1 MDLSIRYLAA
11 KRLPDKAIDVID
23 QACARASLGS
33 AWATRSSGHPRA
45 SSPKVREIGVEE
57 VAAVVADR
65 SGVPL
70 ERLTGE
76 EGQRLLRMEET
87 LARRVIGQDHAVSG
101 VAETIRAAKAGLK
114 DPRRPVGVFLFL
126 GPTGVGKTELAK
138 ALAEFLFDD
147 EHRLI
152 RIDMSEYAERHAL
165 SKLIGSPPGY
175 VGHEASGQL
184 TEAIREHPYSVVL
197 FDEIE
202 KAHPEVLNLF
212 LQMFD
217 EGHLTDSQG
226 RRASFA
232 EAVIILTSNL
242 GAQPL
247 SAGQGPAIGFDMA
260 DDEAAGTVASQGAR
274 QVDERR
280 VMQAVARSLSPELV
294 NRIRQVV
301 VFHPLN
307 EAVVRRI
314 IDKIVDGLRDRL
326 RERAV
331 GVLLGESA
339 YEVLMKVG
347 FSRELGAREM
357 ERTVERLLAQPLA
370 RALLEGRV
378 PEGSSIYV
386 KGANERLV
394 LEFDDCKL

>member
-1 MDLSIRYLAA
+1 MRLSRQRLG
-11 KRLPDKAIDVID
+11 KRFVRALP
-23 QACARASLGS
+23 LGC
-33 AWATRSSGHPRA
+33 TGRSRDRHSKR
-45 SSPKVREIGVEE
+45 

-76 EGQRLLRMEET
+76 QGERLLQMEEI
-87 LARRVIGQDHAVSG
+87 LGRRVIGQERAVSM
-101 VAETIRAAKAGLK
+101 VAEVIRAAKAGLK
-114 DPRRPVGVFLFL
+114 DPRRPIGVFLFL
-126 GPTGVGKTELAK
+126 GPTGTGKTELAK
-138 ALAEFLFDD
+138 ALAEFLFDN
-147 EHRLI
+147 EGRLI
-152 RIDMSEYAERHAL
+152 RIDMSEYAERHSL

-175 VGHEASGQL
+175 VGHEESGQL
-184 TEAIREHPYSVVL
+184 TEAIRAHPYSVVL

-202 KAHPEVLNLF
+202 KAHPEVLNLL

-217 EGHLTDSQG
+217 EGHLTDSKG

-232 EAVIILTSNL
+232 ESVIILTSNL

-247 SAGQGPAIGFDMA
+247 SAGQGPAIGFGMA
-260 DDEAAGTVASQGAR
+260 DDEAAGAGTSQGAR

-301 VFHPLN
+301 VFHPLG

-314 IDKIVDGLRDRL
+314 IDKIVDGLRERL
-326 RERAV
+326 LERRIEV
-331 GVLLGESA
+331 ILDGSA
-339 YEVLMKVG
+339 YEVLMKEG

-357 ERTVERLLAQPLA
+357 ERAVERLLAQPLGK
-370 RALLEGRV
+370 ALLEGRV
-378 PEGSSIYV
+378 RDRFVHPCQW
-386 KGANERLV
+386 AR
-394 LEFDDCKL
+394 